1 MKYRQDD
8 IVNINTIKL
17 FRETVTRNNWSVSSG
32 GPIKIKEL
40 RTTNFDENKKLLI
53 DWLEKQKLL
62 IQ

>member
-32 GPIKIKEL
+32 GPIRIKVL
-40 RTTNFDENKKLLI
+40 RISNLDENKKLLV
-53 DWLEKQKLL
+53 DWLEKEKF
-62 IQ
+62 